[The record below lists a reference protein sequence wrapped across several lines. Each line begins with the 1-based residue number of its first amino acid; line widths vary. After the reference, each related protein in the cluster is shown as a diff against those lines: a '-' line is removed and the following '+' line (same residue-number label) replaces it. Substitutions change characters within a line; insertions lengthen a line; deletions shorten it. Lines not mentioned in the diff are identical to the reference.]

1 MTSVCLLLYILLIP
15 HADCATSPATH
26 APEAGLRAATM
37 PKDSQRKISWWT
49 RLVRRI
55 LRTGV
60 SKRLAEV
67 NYHQLQQN
75 IGYQFHNLRLL
86 RQALIHR
93 SFANESGDPRIEDN
107 EKFEFLGDSVLG
119 FVMSDFLYHAF
130 PNFRE
135 GDMSRVKSHV
145 VSEAFLAKLAREI
158 ELGSF
163 MLFGKGEASSGGHK
177 KDSLLSDCYEA
188 LIASIYLDGGIEPAR
203 EFLMRAYKERVETI
217 VYDRHILDHKS
228 LLQEHAQELFRC
240 MPRYRLHRAIGP
252 DHERIYEMDLY
263 IDGEVFSVGT
273 GRNKKEA
280 EQNAAKAALGKLNIN
295 EGKSKA

>member
-1 MTSVCLLLYILLIP
+1 
-15 HADCATSPATH
+15 
-26 APEAGLRAATM
+26 M
-37 PKDSQRKISWWT
+37 PKDSQRTTSWWT
-49 RLVRRI
+49 RLARRI
-55 LRTGV
+55 FKRGI

-67 NYHQLQQN
+67 NYRQLQQN

-93 SFANESGDPRIEDN
+93 SFANESGDPAIEDN

-119 FVMSDFLYHAF
+119 FVISDFLYHAF

-145 VSEAFLAKLAREI
+145 VSESFLAKLARDI

-163 MLFGKGEASSGGHK
+163 MLLGKGEASSGGHK
-177 KDSLLSDCYEA
+177 KNSLLSDCYEA

-203 EFLMRAYKERVETI
+203 EFLMRNFKERVETL
-217 VYDRHILDHKS
+217 VYGRHILDHKS

-240 MPRYRLHRAIGP
+240 IPRYRLRQTIGP
-252 DHERIYEMDLY
+252 DHERTYEMELY
-263 IDGEVFSVGT
+263 INGDVFSVGT

-280 EQNAAKAALGKLNIN
+280 EQSAAKAALEKLNISK
-295 EGKSKA
+295 GKSKA